1 MTLNQTASP
10 SAFRQDING
19 LRAWAVVVVI
29 LYHFGITGFT
39 GGFVGVDVFFVIS
52 GFLMTGIVVAGLERS
67 EGFSVWGFYLARAR
81 RILPALIVLCAVL
94 LALGWWVLMP
104 VDYKILGTHV
114 IASLAFVSNIKFW
127 RETGYFDAESHEKWL
142 LHTWSLAA
150 EWQFYM
156 LLPLALLAI
165 WKWRSGRRTITV
177 AIAVA
182 FVASLFLSILLT
194 PRAPIAAFYL
204 LPTRA
209 WEMLAGGLVY
219 LMAHRLNLGTRQRA
233 WLEAVGLLLVLAA
246 VFGFD
251 AKSPWPGWHALVPV
265 VGSVLVLIAARPQSH
280 FTVNP
285 VAQWLGTRSYSIYL
299 WHWPIVVAL
308 GYFDLQAHAIATVA
322 GLMLTMLLGDLS
334 YRFVETTARRKLS
347 GMRMQWS
354 AVAVACAIF
363 VVAIPSAWIRM
374 KEGVLGRIAPEI
386 ELVSQEALNRNPR
399 LADCHPATGNVSPSC
414 MFGGSEVR
422 AIMMGDSHANAVIS
436 SLAAAEM
443 LNHRAN
449 AGVMEWTYS
458 ACPIIQGAHNIRVP
472 GYQCED
478 FINWAVQKLKSVP
491 KDIPVVIVS
500 RDSLYV
506 FGQNEEGSQAK
517 NPWVYFS
524 RQYTA
529 AEPAFL
535 TEYAQHL
542 TDTACLLAQDHPVYL
557 VRPIPE
563 MGVDVPRTARAL
575 VWGKHRD
582 VSISLA
588 HYHERQNFIWGAQDA
603 ARSRCG
609 VKILDPLPYL
619 CKDGRCQSAKNGRPI
634 YFDDD
639 HLSEFGNKLLV
650 PMFAEVFQ
658 TK

>member
-29 LYHFGITGFT
+29 LYHFGISGFT

-52 GFLMTGIVVAGLERS
+52 GFLMTGIVVTGLERS

-81 RILPALIVLCAVL
+81 RILPALIVLCAAL
-94 LALGWWVLMP
+94 IALGWWVLMP

-177 AIAVA
+177 AIAVGLI
-182 FVASLFLSILLT
+182 ASLCLSVLLT
-194 PRAPIAAFYL
+194 PRAPTAAFYL

-219 LMAHRLNLGTRQRA
+219 LMAHRLNLCTRQRA
-233 WLEAVGLLLVLAA
+233 WLEAVGLALVLAA

-251 AKSPWPGWHALVPV
+251 AKSPWPGWRALVPV

-308 GYFDLQAHAIATVA
+308 GYFDLQAHVMATVS
-322 GLMLTMLLGDLS
+322 GLILTMLLGDLS

-347 GMRMQWS
+347 RMHMQWS
-354 AVAVACAIF
+354 AVAVVCGIF

-374 KEGVLGRIAPEI
+374 KQGVLGRVAPEI
-386 ELVSQEALNRNPR
+386 ELISQEAVNRNPR
-399 LADCHPATGNVSPSC
+399 LADCHPETGRESPSC
-414 MFGGSEVR
+414 MHGDGEIG
-422 AIMMGDSHANAVIS
+422 AIVMGDSHANTMVT
-436 SLAAAEM
+436 SLTTASQ
-443 LNHRAN
+443 RRT
-449 AGVMEWTYS
+449 GVLEWSYR
-458 ACPIIQGAHNIRVP
+458 ACPTLQGVRSHR
-472 GYQCED
+472 GGED
-478 FINWAVQKLKSVP
+478 YPCGDLFDWEVQKLQAIP
-491 KDIPVVIVS
+491 KDVPIVVVN
-500 RDSLYV
+500 RDSMYV
-506 FGQNEEGSQAK
+506 FGQNEYLDQT
-517 NPWVYFS
+517 NTPWVHFS
-524 RQYTA
+524 QRYMT

-535 TEYAQHL
+535 KEYAQRL
-542 TDTACLLAQDHPVYL
+542 TETVCMLAKDHPVYL
-557 VRPIPE
+557 MRPIPE
-563 MGVDVPRTARAL
+563 LGADVPRTARAML
-575 VWGKHRD
+575 WGKRKD
-582 VSISLA
+582 VSISLSQ
-588 HYHERQNFIWGAQDA
+588 YHERENFIWGVQNA
-603 ARSRCG
+603 ARDRCG
-609 VKILDPLPYL
+609 IKILDPLPYL
-619 CKDGRCQSAKNGRPI
+619 CWDGVCHDTKDGRSL
-634 YFDDD
+634 YFDSN